1 MSVLFVTVDT
11 LNTTR
16 ELSVTLCV
24 WTIGVILDNWNLQ
37 YVSIRV
43 EIEAL
48 HINQIFNNMHTIYGD
63 LDYVQGYLRMG
74 YLEMELNDEDFEKFK
89 SLSLKEQKEWLWD
102 EGSVK
107 VDDFSVDDIGSITE
121 INY

>member
-1 MSVLFVTVDT
+1 
-11 LNTTR
+11 
-16 ELSVTLCV
+16 
-24 WTIGVILDNWNLQ
+24 
-37 YVSIRV
+37 
-43 EIEAL
+43 
-48 HINQIFNNMHTIYGD
+48 MHTICGD

-74 YLEMELNDEDFEKFK
+74 HLEMKLNDKDFKKFK
-89 SLSLKEQKEWLWD
+89 SLSLKEQKERLWD

>member
-1 MSVLFVTVDT
+1 M
-11 LNTTR
+11 
-16 ELSVTLCV
+16 
-24 WTIGVILDNWNLQ
+24 
-37 YVSIRV
+37 

-48 HINQIFNNMHTIYGD
+48 HINQIFNMHTIFGD

-74 YLEMELNDEDFEKFK
+74 HLEMELNDKDFEKFK
-89 SLSLKEQKEWLWD
+89 SLSLKEQKEWLRD
-102 EGSVK
+102 EGHVE